1 VRSYLGEAL
10 RALLVVEARTARVV
24 AMHAPD
30 KRPAYLPAGC
40 EAVRASLRTA
50 SGARICVIMGAPPDG
65 DRPSSLSVTP
75 PLPAHVT
82 RLAR

>member
-1 VRSYLGEAL
+1 MRSYLGEAL
-10 RALLVVEARTARVV
+10 RALLVFEARTARVV

-50 SGARICVIMGAPPDG
+50 SGARISVIMGAPPDG
-65 DRPSSLSVTP
+65 EQRTF
-75 PLPAHVT
+75 
-82 RLAR
+82 